1 MRLTWQ
7 LPSVFPMATTVC
19 VWRAVRFDAAETKF
33 EIDTLGKRVM
43 AELEAQPVVDLTR
56 ELVSLPSTDP
66 PGDESAIGQFVVDWL
81 ESSDVPFAVETSEV
95 RPGRENVRAKAGD
108 PRRGRILL
116 TGHMDVVPADESA
129 WSVDPFDLTRRNGRI
144 IGRGVSDMKGALAA
158 KLLAAESYLRDHDDP
173 GQVELAFVVGEER
186 GGFGTEA
193 LVKSGVQAD
202 GVILGEPT
210 DMQICTA
217 QKGTARYHVSIG
229 GESSHSG
236 RPDKGTN
243 AIDGARIVM
252 DGLESLNQRVAER
265 TRPLLTPGSV
275 TVTEIE
281 GGIAP
286 NVVPDR
292 VQLTLDCRLLPGT
305 GVDIETLDEWI
316 QAVTTDVPQIY
327 DVAVDRFSFSPPMEV
342 SREEDVVSAVK
353 NGVEAVGR
361 PVSFDGFNATTDARH
376 FAHKLDI
383 PVVLFGPG
391 SIERDAHT
399 VDESIR
405 VVDLVD
411 TAGVYRHAIETFCH
425 DQ

>member
-1 MRLTWQ
+1 
-7 LPSVFPMATTVC
+7 MA
-19 VWRAVRFDAAETKF
+19 
-33 EIDTLGKRVM
+33 KR
-43 AELEAQPVVDLTR
+43 EAQQVVDLTR
-56 ELVSLPSTDP
+56 QLVSFSSTDP
-66 PGDESAIGQFVVDWL
+66 PGDESAIGKFVVDWL
-81 ESSDVPFAVETSEV
+81 ESSDVPFTVETSEV
-95 RPGRENVRAKAGD
+95 RPGRKNVRAKAGD
-108 PRRGRILL
+108 PHRGRITL

-129 WSVDPFDLTRRNGRI
+129 WSVDPFDLTRRDGRI

-158 KLLAAESYLRDHDDP
+158 KLLAAESYLRNHDDP

-193 LVKSGVQAD
+193 LVESGVQTD
-202 GVILGEPT
+202 WVILGEPT

-217 QKGTARYHVSIG
+217 QKGTARYHVLIG
-229 GESSHSG
+229 GESSHAG
-236 RPDKGTN
+236 RPDKGIN

-252 DGLESLNQRVAER
+252 DGLESLNQRMAER
-265 TRPLLTPGSV
+265 THPLLTPGSV

-316 QAVTTDVPQIY
+316 QAVATDLPQTY
-327 DVAVDRFSFSPPMEV
+327 DVAVDRFSYSPPMEI

-353 NGVEAVGR
+353 TGVEAVGR
-361 PVSFDGFNATTDARH
+361 PVSYDGFNATTDARH
-376 FAHKLDI
+376 FVHELDI

-391 SIERDAHT
+391 SIERNAHT
-399 VDESIR
+399 VDEFIKIA
-405 VVDLVD
+405 DLDD
-411 TAGVYRHAIETFCH
+411 TVGVYRHAIEKLCY
-425 DQ
+425 DK